1 MGIVVYGNGCPK
13 CNILIKKLDEKG
25 IAYSKVENMDE
36 ITKLGKDNNISSM
49 PITVWNNEILDFK
62 SAIEKINKTI
72 KGEYD
77 HV

>member
-62 SAIEKINKTI
+62 SAIEKTNKII